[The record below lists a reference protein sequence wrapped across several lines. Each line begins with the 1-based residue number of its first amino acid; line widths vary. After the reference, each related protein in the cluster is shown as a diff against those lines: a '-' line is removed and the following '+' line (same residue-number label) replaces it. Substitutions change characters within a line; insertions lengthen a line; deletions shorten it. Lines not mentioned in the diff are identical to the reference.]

1 MSLWLLRNF
10 CHISLKKR
18 SHDLESF
25 DKFCVLRNG
34 LVSFYLVILVCNIW
48 VVCIV
53 LSNIRTVYKVQ
64 KTSSI
69 ESSERRVNGEQMMT
83 NSRMQHTRNR
93 KQLHLM
99 RVFGGIISSD
109 TISWLPTAVL
119 ALLSLL
125 VTTPYVVFSIPVDYI
140 TTCTILFAAQ
150 VVIYPILETTLISD
164 IRIPM
169 KKIVMCGFSFR
180 GSSSAT
186 LTNEEEGECC
196 CCCYGDDTS
205 LDN

>member
-1 MSLWLLRNF
+1 M
-10 CHISLKKR
+10 
-18 SHDLESF
+18 
-25 DKFCVLRNG
+25 
-34 LVSFYLVILVCNIW
+34 ILVCNIW
-48 VVCIV
+48 VVCIM

-64 KTSSI
+64 KTSRI
-69 ESSERRVNGEQMMT
+69 ESSERRVHGEQMMA

-119 ALLSLL
+119 AVLSLL
-125 VTTPYVVFSIPVDYI
+125 VTTPYMVFSIPVDYI

-196 CCCYGDDTS
+196 CGCYGDDTS
-205 LDN
+205 ACCGRGCLEMCDSIWLPVPSRKSSSPNPEGGISEGDHSPL

>member
-1 MSLWLLRNF
+1 
-10 CHISLKKR
+10 
-18 SHDLESF
+18 
-25 DKFCVLRNG
+25 
-34 LVSFYLVILVCNIW
+34 
-48 VVCIV
+48 
-53 LSNIRTVYKVQ
+53 
-64 KTSSI
+64 
-69 ESSERRVNGEQMMT
+69 MT

-99 RVFGGIISSD
+99 RVFGGIICSN

-150 VVIYPILETTLISD
+150 VVIYPI
-164 IRIPM
+164 P
-169 KKIVMCGFSFR
+169 
-180 GSSSAT
+180 SAT
-186 LTNEEEGECC
+186 LTNEKEGECC

-205 LDN
+205 VCCGRGCLEMCDSMLPRESLPLLILREAFQKEITPHCEHSHGTHATIETLPTRISFEGGSSL